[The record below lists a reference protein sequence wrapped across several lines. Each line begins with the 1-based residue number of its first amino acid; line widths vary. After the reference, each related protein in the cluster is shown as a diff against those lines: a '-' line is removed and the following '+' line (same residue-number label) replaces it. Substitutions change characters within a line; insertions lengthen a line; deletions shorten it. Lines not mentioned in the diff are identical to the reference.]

1 LKNSLKFKITVDS
14 KTHEIEVK
22 QQNGRTDPSSVVVSL
37 DGKPFIA
44 TIVERDESC
53 RILRIRVNE
62 KEFKVGLNE
71 MPITGRK
78 PLDVTI
84 NEIPFEVD
92 VDTLTATIG
101 SVSKELAPPKKVGFG
116 QPEVATDVAKAV
128 SGLGKVITPPMP
140 GKVIAVKVKEGDT
153 VKLGD
158 VVLILEAMKMANE
171 IKSPYAGKVKEVRVS
186 TGQSVAPHDTLI
198 AIE

>member
-1 LKNSLKFKITVDS
+1 MKFKITVDS
-14 KTHEIEVK
+14 KTHDIEVK
-22 QQNGRTDPSSVVVSL
+22 QQNGRTDPSSVVLSL
-37 DGKPFIA
+37 DGKPFTA
-44 TIVERDESC
+44 TIVEGDESC

-62 KEFKVGLNE
+62 KEFKIGLNE
-71 MPITGRK
+71 KTITSGK

-84 NEIPFEVD
+84 NEIPFEVN

-101 SVSKELAPPKKVGFG
+101 SVSTEMAPPKKGGFA
-116 QPEVATDVAKAV
+116 QSEVATGAAKAV
-128 SGLGKVITPPMP
+128 STLGKVITPPMP
-140 GKVIAVKVKEGDT
+140 GKIIAVKVKEGDT

-186 TGQSVAPHDTLI
+186 TGQSVAPQDVLI